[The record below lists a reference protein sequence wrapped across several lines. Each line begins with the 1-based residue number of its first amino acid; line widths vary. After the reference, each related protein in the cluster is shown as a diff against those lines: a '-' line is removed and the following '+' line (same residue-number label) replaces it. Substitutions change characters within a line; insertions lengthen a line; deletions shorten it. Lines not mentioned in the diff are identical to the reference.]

1 MLLAINED
9 SLKKLH
15 CVISAYGLNDPYKDD
30 QALLEDMI
38 ELMIEEAYGEMWK
51 DVEKERYDEYT
62 D

>member
-15 CVISAYGLNDPYKDD
+15 CVISAYG
-30 QALLEDMI
+30 
-38 ELMIEEAYGEMWK
+38 EMWK